1 MPIYGNMVQIQLE
14 SMTFESI
21 FNEFDTSIYSINE
34 GVSLKGIG
42 DKIKDL
48 FTGFVQFL
56 KNIKVKLMQFFNKHF
71 GLFKKKLEKLKEA
84 EDKAK
89 KAKSDDDRK
98 DSSTDSDDEIEI
110 SYKNYIDALN
120 KLSDNIC
127 NFAHATSSINLS
139 LILTNTLKYLDEEKY
154 NQEIDNT
161 FLEFYEQIFGFKF
174 NEYNSQDIKN
184 TVNDYFKSIEEMTK
198 EVKTKKYKRFSIESV
213 KDEEIQLDIF
223 YALFNKKCE
232 DRSKSL
238 IDSIESQISLTEKK
252 KKEYEQQKIS
262 DEPDNVKKYAKVV
275 NFFVRYINH
284 YKELLGITTDFYKFA
299 MKIYNE
305 ALNEENAYR
314 AKISKFKNNEK

>member
-34 GVSLKGIG
+34 GVSLKGNG
-42 DKIKDL
+42 AKIKEL
-48 FTGFVQFL
+48 FTRFIEFL
-56 KNIKVKLMQFFNKHF
+56 KKVKIKIMEFFNKHF

-127 NFAHATSSINLS
+127 NFAHVTSSINLS
-139 LILTNTLKYLDEEKY
+139 LILTNTLVYLDEEKY

-305 ALNEENAYR
+305 ALDEENAYR

>member
-1 MPIYGNMVQIQLE
+1 MGLYGNMVQIQLE

-34 GVSLKGIG
+34 GVSLKGNG
-42 DKIKDL
+42 AKIKEL
-48 FTGFVQFL
+48 FTRFIEFL
-56 KNIKVKLMQFFNKHF
+56 KKVKIKIMEFFNKHF
-71 GLFKKKLEKLKEA
+71 GLFKKKLQKLKEA

-89 KAKSDDDRK
+89 KDKSDDDRK

-120 KLSDNIC
+120 KLSDNIG
-127 NFAHATSSINLS
+127 NFAHATRSINLS
-139 LILTNTLKYLDEEKY
+139 LILTNTLEHLDEEKY

-213 KDEEIQLDIF
+213 KDEEIQLDTF

-299 MKIYNE
+299 MKIYDE

-314 AKISKFKNNEK
+314 DKISKFKNNEK

>member
-48 FTGFVQFL
+48 FTRFIQFL

-89 KAKSDDDRK
+89 KDKSDDDRK

-120 KLSDNIC
+120 KLSDNIG
-127 NFAHATSSINLS
+127 NFAHATRSINLS
-139 LILTNTLKYLDEEKY
+139 LILTNTLKSPDEQKY

-213 KDEEIQLDIF
+213 KDEEIQLDTF

-284 YKELLGITTDFYKFA
+284 YKELLGITTDFYKVA

>member
-1 MPIYGNMVQIQLE
+1 MEETIKTELIKEKVKVDILVNNAGMPHGGFLAL
-14 SMTFESI
+14 
-21 FNEFDTSIYSINE
+21 TSI
-34 GVSLKGIG
+34 

-48 FTGFVQFL
+48 FTRFIEFL
-56 KNIKVKLMQFFNKHF
+56 KKVKVKLMQFFNKHF

-120 KLSDNIC
+120 KLSDNIG

-139 LILTNTLKYLDEEKY
+139 LILTNTLEHLDEEKY

>member
-42 DKIKDL
+42 DKIKEL
-48 FTGFVQFL
+48 FTRFIEFL
-56 KNIKVKLMQFFNKHF
+56 KKVKVKLMQFFNKHF

>member
-42 DKIKDL
+42 AKIKEL
-48 FTGFVQFL
+48 FTRFIEFL
-56 KNIKVKLMQFFNKHF
+56 KKVKIKIMEFFNKHF

-89 KAKSDDDRK
+89 KDKSDDDRK

-120 KLSDNIC
+120 KLSDNIG
-127 NFAHATSSINLS
+127 NFAHATRSINLS
-139 LILTNTLKYLDEEKY
+139 LILTNTLEHLDEEKY

-238 IDSIESQISLTEKK
+238 IDSIESQISLTEKRRK
-252 KKEYEQQKIS
+252 NMS
-262 DEPDNVKKYAKVV
+262 NKKYLT
-275 NFFVRYINH
+275 NQ
-284 YKELLGITTDFYKFA
+284 IT
-299 MKIYNE
+299 
-305 ALNEENAYR
+305 
-314 AKISKFKNNEK
+314 

>member
-48 FTGFVQFL
+48 FTRFIEFL
-56 KNIKVKLMQFFNKHF
+56 KKVKVKLMQFFNKHF

-89 KAKSDDDRK
+89 KDKSNNDRK

-139 LILTNTLKYLDEEKY
+139 LILTNTLEHLDEEKY

-223 YALFNKKCE
+223 YASFNKKCE

>member
-42 DKIKDL
+42 AKIKEL
-48 FTGFVQFL
+48 FTRFIEFL
-56 KNIKVKLMQFFNKHF
+56 KKVKIKIMEFFNKHF

-89 KAKSDDDRK
+89 KDKSDDDRK

-110 SYKNYIDALN
+110 SYKNFIDALN

-139 LILTNTLKYLDEEKY
+139 LILTNTLEHLDEEKY

-213 KDEEIQLDIF
+213 KDEEIQLDTF

>member
-48 FTGFVQFL
+48 FTRFVQFL

-89 KAKSDDDRK
+89 KDKSDDDRK

-139 LILTNTLKYLDEEKY
+139 LILTNTLEHLDEEKY